1 MARVNW
7 MERVQRCSRAD
18 LTLRQTNRCRGPQ
31 EVKDICRTLLDLIH
45 NAPVFQ
51 SDAFHPLSSEASEKR
66 EISEN
71 LLWAPVILSPG
82 TFLDRPGAF
91 ISKASTQTPEESRP
105 TDTKAVAELDFEDDV
120 WPRMLD
126 DPGNETYQL
135 LAKLHTL
142 FGVTSK
148 DIFDPTHRLHSWRY
162 VYDFDNYGFHNRFG
176 PFMVSPKTG
185 LLEINWVHIRAIHH
199 AMSMHVLPGTLPE
212 ADEHSAE
219 AQQLTYVIYPL
230 STPFTQ
236 NLVVPSMKVAGLGEA
251 GLDFAEGYLSAG
263 MDKGEREKYLKKN
276 DWAGV
281 EGLWECSFCFV
292 DHRGLLEYN
301 TCPAHHSDAYENS
314 PPPVPCHCPEFHE
327 IFRTLPLQLRVTSIS
342 PAESVEPSEGPR
354 TSTVRPGPSQASRSG
369 STSSRRKRRKPRIH
383 FVGEMGSVSVITG
396 WVQMMSCSSRQ
407 RKEMDLYRE
416 RGEEGVRWD
425 SAHRASRNAGGS
437 APAPGEAD
445 QTGMPSVD
453 AVDSKPAANVEL
465 GDDADEDIQDED
477 GEYVQWHFVS
487 GEAGNATWSSEG
499 IQVGGIRSLFGV
511 LGTWTTVFHEDDD
524 PVGPF
529 WLRRRYTDLPGEGE
543 SPA

>member
-1 MARVNW
+1 MAVIQDLQPDTIEYILLQTTPQDIAAFSQTSKVFRDLVYRPQDDRFWREIYLTLLELEDPRTCYQWSLKPTIPDVMNKEGARRMARVNW

-301 TCPAHHSDAYENS
+301 TVRYPS
-314 PPPVPCHCPEFHE
+314 
-327 IFRTLPLQLRVTSIS
+327 LSIS
-342 PAESVEPSEGPR
+342 LSSL
-354 TSTVRPGPSQASRSG
+354 SQKLIYS
-369 STSSRRKRRKPRIH
+369 
-383 FVGEMGSVSVITG
+383 F
-396 WVQMMSCSSRQ
+396 C
-407 RKEMDLYRE
+407 
-416 RGEEGVRWD
+416 
-425 SAHRASRNAGGS
+425 S
-437 APAPGEAD
+437 APLITMTP
-445 QTGMPSVD
+445 TKTHHPPY
-453 AVDSKPAANVEL
+453 PAIVPN
-465 GDDADEDIQDED
+465 
-477 GEYVQWHFVS
+477 S
-487 GEAGNATWSSEG
+487 TKSSE
-499 IQVGGIRSLFGV
+499 RC
-511 LGTWTTVFHEDDD
+511 
-524 PVGPF
+524 PCNC
-529 WLRRRYTDLPGEGE
+529 
-543 SPA
+543 A